1 MQNARYVTLKPLF
14 SIILEY
20 DLCMATKKSIIER
33 SRLLGLGATSPGGA
47 CLLKKRNCEPTARNE
62 WTRYLALIISRT
74 KLVAN
79 TTQRCVLWKTWSIWW
94 QLFNFSDVDRKVKN
108 FGGAGSKG
116 WAESAP
122 LGWNRTNWS
131 VKYRGDRWPPPVPP
145 FPPVPASLKKNAL
158 KN

>member
-1 MQNARYVTLKPLF
+1 MPNARYVTLKPLF

-79 TTQRCVLWKTWSIWW
+79 TKQRCVL
-94 QLFNFSDVDRKVKN
+94 
-108 FGGAGSKG
+108 
-116 WAESAP
+116 
-122 LGWNRTNWS
+122 
-131 VKYRGDRWPPPVPP
+131 
-145 FPPVPASLKKNAL
+145 
-158 KN
+158 

>member
-1 MQNARYVTLKPLF
+1 MPNARYVTLKPLF

-94 QLFNFSDVDRKVKN
+94 QLLNFSDTGRWKILGVLVVK
-108 FGGAGSKG
+108 GGQNLPPLVGIGLTDLQNIAGGGSSG
-116 WAESAP
+116 
-122 LGWNRTNWS
+122 NT
-131 VKYRGDRWPPPVPP
+131 D
-145 FPPVPASLKKNAL
+145 SLDL
-158 KN
+158 YMVCLHTLR